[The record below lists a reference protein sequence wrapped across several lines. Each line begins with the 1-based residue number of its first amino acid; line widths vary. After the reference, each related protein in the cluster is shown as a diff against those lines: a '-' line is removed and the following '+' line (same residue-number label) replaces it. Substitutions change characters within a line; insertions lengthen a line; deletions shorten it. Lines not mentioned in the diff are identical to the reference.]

1 MLDLSGERISMSKKC
16 DFTKL
21 YNSLVNNVTIYPA
34 IAEALSKELGVTV
47 ESINRLG
54 VGFHFKYQAWAFA
67 ERDAKGNIT
76 GISLRGTNGKKF
88 MVPGSK
94 HGLFYEANNE
104 QSTYTSGA
112 HNWDRVTSKLLCPVC
127 GKGDGCCVASS
138 NPTDP
143 PAVMC
148 VHVSEGSVKTVGLGY
163 LHILKPE
170 GKISTTLRTVL
181 PDSSYP
187 ILVLEGAS
195 DVLAAMDLGFVAV
208 GRPSAEGGMVILAKM
223 PLYKKEVWIIGENDA
238 GAGQSG
244 MERAFATIRQTTL
257 DVRMFQPP
265 EGIKDLRDWKEKG
278 LTQNALIEY
287 AKEYGKTNQDN
298 SIFESD
304 DPIEIS
310 NKFLKD
316 TYIKNNN
323 LLLREYKG
331 RWVHWLENV
340 YREIPLNLL
349 RGRVYGYIDGKKFMR
364 VGANGDV
371 NILPYKASRS
381 KVSDIIDTLNM
392 RCPIQNDPP
401 CWIGSEDHQ
410 SPANLLTFNN
420 GVLDVTEY
428 IAGKIVLH
436 NPDPNLFTFNVF
448 PYDFDE
454 NAESKLFKE
463 FRDDI
468 FQTDPIRDQ
477 LLSQWFGYNTVPD
490 MSLDTVMLFTG
501 VPRSGKSTLL
511 DVLGRMLGKDQ
522 CVSID
527 FRDLISPFGR
537 EPMLG
542 KLAALLGDVKSPRP
556 ADAESALEMILR
568 ISGGDPVGVNRKG
581 IKQLAQVY
589 LTIRF
594 TMAMNNLP
602 VFSDHARAFQARLA
616 AIKFDKSYVG
626 KEDPSLKQRLI
637 KEAGQG
643 KMINYALQGLKDLRE
658 RGRFIVPDSS
668 RSVLELMTQI
678 SSPVTSF
685 VKECCKL
692 GPECAITKN
701 MLFDAWRSW
710 CVETGH
716 KPGLREQFGRWM
728 VSTVPSLETNR
739 PYINGRRVYGYT
751 GIDLEEWA
759 KNQYLGGK

>member
-1 MLDLSGERISMSKKC
+1 MAKKI
-16 DFTKL
+16 DFTDLFNKL
-21 YNSLVNNVTIYPA
+21 QNNVTMYPQ
-34 IAEALSKELGVTV
+34 IAVELSGELGVTV
-47 ESINRLG
+47 ESINKLG
-54 VGFHFKYQAWAFA
+54 VGFHFGFQAWAFA

-94 HGLFYEANNE
+94 HGLFYEVNNDRTE
-104 QSTYTSGA
+104 YISGA
-112 HNWDRVTSKLLCPVC
+112 HNWTRVHRGLLCPIC
-127 GKGDGCCVASS
+127 GKPDGCAVAASD
-138 NPTDP
+138 PTNP

-148 VHVSEGSVKTVGLGY
+148 VHNDKGSVKKVELGY
-163 LHILKPE
+163 LHILRPE
-170 GKISTTLRTVL
+170 GNVGTTAQTVL
-181 PDSSYP
+181 PATKFP

-208 GRPSAEGGMVILAKM
+208 GRPSAEGGTSILANM
-223 PLYKKEVWIIGENDA
+223 PLYKKEVWIIGENDS
-238 GAGQSG
+238 GAGYSG
-244 MERAFATIRQTTL
+244 MERAFATIQQATNRVT
-257 DVRMFQPP
+257 MFQPP
-265 EGIKDLRDWKEKG
+265 EGIKDLRDWKDKG
-278 LTQNALIEY
+278 LTQTALFEY
-287 AKEYGKTNQDN
+287 AKEYGKTSQDD

-304 DPIEIS
+304 DPAEIG
-310 NKFLKD
+310 NRFLKD
-316 TYIKNNN
+316 KYIVNNN

-331 RWVHWLENV
+331 RWVHWPENV
-340 YREIPLNLL
+340 WKEIAINIL
-349 RGRVYGYIDGKKFMR
+349 RGRVYDYIDNKKFMR
-364 VGANGDV
+364 PDAKGGV
-371 NILPYKASRS
+371 NILPYRASRAR
-381 KVSDIIDTLNM
+381 VSDIIDSLN
-392 RCPIQNDPP
+392 RVCPIEDDPP
-401 CWIGSEDHQ
+401 TWIGDEEH
-410 SPANLLTFNN
+410 SPPSNLLTFKN
-420 GVLDVTEY
+420 GVLDVDEY
-428 IAGKIVLH
+428 MDGKIVLH

-511 DVLGRMLGKDQ
+511 DVLGRMLGREQ
-522 CVSID
+522 CVSVD

-556 ADAESALEMILR
+556 SDAETALEMILR

-616 AIKFDKSYVG
+616 IIGFDKSYVG
-626 KEDPSLKQRLI
+626 KEKPELKQQLI

-643 KMINYALQGLKDLRE
+643 KMINFALQGLKDLRE

-668 RSVLELMTQI
+668 RPILNLMTQI
-678 SSPVTSF
+678 SSPVTIF
-685 VKECCKL
+685 VTECCKL
-692 GPECAITKN
+692 GADEVVSKD

-710 CVETGH
+710 CDETGH
-716 KPGLREQFGRWM
+716 KPGLREQFGRWL
-728 VSTVPSLETNR
+728 VSTVPMLKQDR
-739 PYINGRRVYGYT
+739 IRCNGRRVYMYK
-751 GIDLEEWA
+751 GIGLQDWV
-759 KNQYLGGK
+759 NDTYLGRK

>member
-1 MLDLSGERISMSKKC
+1 MSKKM

-21 YNSLVNNVTIYPA
+21 FNLLVNNVTMFPA
-34 IAEALSKELGVTV
+34 IVQELSKELGVTV
-47 ESINRLG
+47 ESLNKLG

-67 ERDAKGNIT
+67 ERDAKGKVI
-76 GISLRGTNGKKF
+76 GICLRGTNGKKF

-94 HGLFYEANNE
+94 HGLFYEVNNGQE
-104 QSTYTSGA
+104 QYKPGA
-112 HNWDRVTSKLLCPVC
+112 HNWVRVSEKLRCPVC
-127 GKGDGCCVASS
+127 GKSDGCAVAAS
-138 NPTDP
+138 NPTNP
-143 PAVMC
+143 PAAMC
-148 VHVSEGSVKTVGLGY
+148 VHVSKGSVRPVELGY
-163 LHILKPE
+163 LHILKSN
-170 GKISTTLRTVL
+170 GNINHVQRTVL
-181 PDSSYP
+181 SPSQHP
-187 ILVLEGAS
+187 ILVVEGAS
-195 DVLAAMDLGFVAV
+195 DVLTAMDLGFVAI
-208 GRPSAEGGMVILAKM
+208 GRPSAEGGTAILSKM
-223 PLYKKEVWIIGENDA
+223 PLYKKQVWVIGENDA
-238 GAGQSG
+238 GVGESG
-244 MERAFATIRQTTL
+244 MQRAFATIRNITQ

-265 EGIKDLRDWKEKG
+265 EGIKDLRKWKQAG
-278 LTQNALIEY
+278 LTQTALFEY
-287 AKEYGKTNQDN
+287 AKEHGEVNQDKD
-298 SIFESD
+298 IFGSD

-310 NKFLKD
+310 NRFLKD
-316 TYIKNNN
+316 EYIQNNN

-364 VGANGDV
+364 VNPKGGVD
-371 NILPYKASRS
+371 ILPYKASRS
-381 KVSDIIDTLNM
+381 RVSDILDSLNM
-392 RCPIQNDPP
+392 RCPILDDPP
-401 CWIGSEDHQ
+401 VWIDGENHQ

-463 FRDDI
+463 FRDEI
-468 FQTDPIRDQ
+468 FQSDPIRDQ

-511 DVLGRMLGKDQ
+511 DVLGRMLGRDQ

-542 KLAALLGDVKSPRP
+542 RLAALLGDVKSPRP
-556 ADAESALEMILR
+556 ADAETALEMILR

-581 IKQLAQVY
+581 IKALAQVY
-589 LTIRF
+589 LTVRF

-626 KEDPSLKQRLI
+626 KEDPSLKQQLI

-643 KMINYALQGLKDLRE
+643 KMINYALRGLKDLRE

-668 RSVLELMTQI
+668 REVLELMTQI

-685 VKECCKL
+685 VNECCKR
-692 GPECAITKN
+692 GPECVITKN

-710 CVETGH
+710 CVESGH

-728 VSTVPSLETNR
+728 ISTVPSLKTDR
-739 PYINGRRVYGYT
+739 RKVDGRRVYGYI
-751 GIDLEEWA
+751 GIDLEGWA
-759 KNQYLGGK
+759 KNSYLGGKI

>member
-1 MLDLSGERISMSKKC
+1 MYPVIAQELSE
-16 DFTKL
+16 
-21 YNSLVNNVTIYPA
+21 
-34 IAEALSKELGVTV
+34 ELGVTV
-47 ESINRLG
+47 ESINKLS

-76 GISLRGTNGKKF
+76 GIALRGTNSKKF
-88 MVPGSK
+88 MIHGSK
-94 HGLFYEANNE
+94 HGLFYEVNNE
-104 QSTYTSGA
+104 RSEYVSGA
-112 HNWDRVTSKLLCPVC
+112 HNWTRVNSNLLCPIC
-127 GKGDGCCVASS
+127 GKSDGCAVAAS

-148 VHVSEGSVKTVGLGY
+148 VHKSEGSVKSVELGY

-170 GKISTTLRTVL
+170 GRINNPGTIIQ
-181 PDSSYP
+181 SSSHP
-187 ILVLEGAS
+187 ILVVEGAS
-195 DVLAAMDLGFVAV
+195 DVLAAMDLGFVAI
-208 GRPSAEGGMVILAKM
+208 GRPFSGGGMEFLLQM
-223 PLYKKEVWIIGENDA
+223 PLYKKEVWIIGENDS

-244 MERAFATIRQTTL
+244 MQKAFATISQLTNKVT
-257 DVRMFQPP
+257 MFQPP
-265 EGIKDLRDWKEKG
+265 EGIKDLRDWKDKG
-278 LTQNALIEY
+278 LTQTALFEY
-287 AKEYGKTNQDN
+287 AKIHGKVNQDD

-304 DPIEIS
+304 DPIEVS
-310 NKFLKD
+310 NRFLKD
-316 TYIKNNN
+316 IYIENNN

-331 RWVHWLENV
+331 RWVQWLENV
-340 YREIPLNLL
+340 WREIPINLL

-364 VGANGDV
+364 IGAKGDIQ
-371 NILPYKASRS
+371 ILPLKSGRAR
-381 KVSDIIDTLNM
+381 VSDIIDSLNM
-392 RCPIQNDPP
+392 RCPILDDPP
-401 CWIGSEDHQ
+401 TWVDDTEHQ

-436 NPDPNLFTFNVF
+436 NPDPNLFTFNIF

-468 FQTDPIRDQ
+468 FETDPIRDQ

-511 DVLGRMLGKDQ
+511 DVLGRMLGRDQ

-542 KLAALLGDVKSPRP
+542 RLAALLGDVKSPRP
-556 ADAESALEMILR
+556 TDAESALEMILR

-589 LTIRF
+589 LTVRF

-626 KEDPSLKQRLI
+626 KEDPSLKQQLI

-643 KMINYALQGLKDLRE
+643 KMINFALQGLKDLRE

-668 RSVLELMTQI
+668 RTVLELMTQI

-685 VKECCKL
+685 VNECCCRGEKHI
-692 GPECAITKN
+692 ITKN
-701 MLFDAWRSW
+701 MLFEAWRCW

-728 VSTVPSLETNR
+728 ISTVPSLKTDRKRIE
-739 PYINGRRVYGYT
+739 GRRVYGYI
-751 GIDLEEWA
+751 GINLEPWA
-759 KNQYLGGK
+759 KAQYLGGK

>member
-1 MLDLSGERISMSKKC
+1 MSKKT
-16 DFTKL
+16 DFTDLFNKL
-21 YNSLVNNVTIYPA
+21 QNNVIMFPVVAGTL
-34 IAEALSKELGVTV
+34 AEELGVTV
-47 ESINRLG
+47 DSINKLG

-76 GISLRGTNGKKF
+76 GIALRGTNGKKF
-88 MVPGSK
+88 MIHGSK
-94 HGLFYEANNE
+94 HGLFYEVNNE
-104 QSTYTSGA
+104 SSRYTSGA
-112 HNWDRVTSKLLCPVC
+112 SNWTRVNKDLLCPVC
-127 GKGDGCCVASS
+127 GKSDGCAVAAS

-148 VHVSEGSVKTVGLGY
+148 VHISEGSVKPVELGY
-163 LHILKPE
+163 LHILKSE
-170 GKISTTLRTVL
+170 GKISGLQTLLPVTTH
-181 PDSSYP
+181 P
-187 ILVLEGAS
+187 ILVVEGAS
-195 DVLAAMDLGFVAV
+195 DVLTAMDLGFVAI
-208 GRPSAEGGMVILAKM
+208 GRPSAEGGMDMLARM
-223 PLYKKEVWIIGENDA
+223 PLYKKVVWIIGENDS
-238 GAGQSG
+238 GAGRSG
-244 MERAFATIRQTTL
+244 MLRAFATVQSVTNRVT
-257 DVRMFQPP
+257 MFCPP
-265 EGIKDLRDWKEKG
+265 EGIKDLRDWKEHG
-278 LTQNALIEY
+278 LTQTALFEY
-287 AKEYGKTNQDN
+287 AKEYGETNQD
-298 SIFESD
+298 SGIFESD

-310 NKFLKD
+310 NRFLSD
-316 TYIKNNN
+316 TYIQNNN

-340 YREIPLNLL
+340 YREIPINLL
-349 RGRVYGYIDGKKFMR
+349 RGRVYGYIEGKKFMR

-371 NILPYKASRS
+371 NILLLKSGRAR
-381 KVSDIIDTLNM
+381 VSDIIDSLNM
-392 RCPIQNDPP
+392 RCPIQDDPP
-401 CWIGSEDHQ
+401 TWIDGKEHQ
-410 SPANLLTFNN
+410 SPTNLLTFNN

-436 NPDPNLFTFNVF
+436 NPDPALFTFNVF

-490 MSLDTVMLFTG
+490 MSLDTIMLFTG

-511 DVLGRMLGKDQ
+511 DVLGRMLGRDQ

-542 KLAALLGDVKSPRP
+542 RLAALLGDVKSPRP

-589 LTIRF
+589 LTVRF

-616 AIKFDKSYVG
+616 IIGFDKSYVG
-626 KEDPSLKQRLI
+626 KEDPSLKQQLI
-637 KEAGQG
+637 KEAAEG

-668 RSVLELMTQI
+668 RPILELMTQI
-678 SSPVTSF
+678 SSPVTIF
-685 VKECCKL
+685 VYECCRVKEGL
-692 GPECAITKN
+692 SISRD
-701 MLFDAWRSW
+701 MLFDAWRGW
-710 CVETGH
+710 CDESGH
-716 KPGLREQFGRWM
+716 RPGLREQFGRWL
-728 VSTVPSLETNR
+728 VSTVPMLKAGR
-739 PYINGRRVYGYT
+739 IRHNGRRVYMHK
-751 GIDLEEWA
+751 GIALQEWA
-759 KNQYLGGK
+759 TNQYLGRK

>member
-1 MLDLSGERISMSKKC
+1 MSKKT
-16 DFTKL
+16 DFTDLFNKL
-21 YNSLVNNVTIYPA
+21 CNNVTLYPV
-34 IAEALSKELGVTV
+34 IAETLAKELGVTV
-47 ESINRLG
+47 GSINKLG

-67 ERDAKGNIT
+67 ERNAKGNIT
-76 GISLRGTNGKKF
+76 GICLRGTNGKKF

-94 HGLFYEANNE
+94 HGLFYEVNDE
-104 QSTYTSGA
+104 RSKYVSGA
-112 HNWDRVTSKLLCPVC
+112 HNWTRVNSNLPCPVC
-127 GKGDGCCVASS
+127 GKPDGCAVASS

-148 VHVSEGSVKTVGLGY
+148 VHESKGSVKSVELGY

-170 GKISTTLRTVL
+170 GRISNTGVL
-181 PDSSYP
+181 IPATQHP

-195 DVLAAMDLGFVAV
+195 DVLTAMDLGFVAV
-208 GRPSAEGGMVILAKM
+208 GRPSAEGGMAVLAEM
-223 PLYKKEVWIIGENDA
+223 PFYKKEVWIIGENDS
-238 GAGQSG
+238 GAGRMG
-244 MERAFATIRQTTL
+244 MQRAFSTIQQISSKVT
-257 DVRMFQPP
+257 MFQPP

-278 LTQNALIEY
+278 LTQNALFEY
-287 AKEYGKTNQDN
+287 AKEYGKTDQSPDV
-298 SIFESD
+298 FESD
-304 DPIEIS
+304 DPAEIGDR
-310 NKFLKD
+310 FLEEK
-316 TYIKNNN
+316 YIKNNN

-331 RWVHWLENV
+331 RWVNWFENV
-340 YREIPLNLL
+340 YREIPINLL
-349 RGRVYGYIDGKKFMR
+349 RGSVYGYINGKKFMR
-364 VGANGDV
+364 PDAKGGVQ
-371 NILPYKASRS
+371 ILPYKASRS
-381 KVSDIIDTLNM
+381 RVSDIIDSLNR
-392 RCPIQNDPP
+392 RCPIQDDPP
-401 CWIGSEDHQ
+401 TWIGDGDHQ
-410 SPANLLTFNN
+410 SPSNLLTFNN

-428 IAGKIVLH
+428 IKGKIVLH

-463 FRDDI
+463 FRNDI

-490 MSLDTVMLFTG
+490 MSLDTIMLFTG

-511 DVLGRMLGKDQ
+511 DVLGRMLGRDQ

-542 KLAALLGDVKSPRP
+542 RLAALLGDVKSPRP
-556 ADAESALEMILR
+556 SDAETALEMILR

-589 LTIRF
+589 LTVRF

-616 AIKFDKSYVG
+616 IIGFNKSYVG
-626 KEDPSLKQRLI
+626 KEDPSLKQQLI
-637 KEAGQG
+637 KEAAEG
-643 KMINYALQGLKDLRE
+643 KMINYALGGLKDLRE

-668 RSVLELMTQI
+668 RPILKLMTQI
-678 SSPVTSF
+678 SSPVTIF
-685 VKECCKL
+685 VHECCEL
-692 GPECAITKN
+692 GEDKSISRD

-710 CVETGH
+710 CDESGH
-716 KPGLREQFGRWM
+716 KPGLREQFGRWL
-728 VSTVPSLETNR
+728 VSTVPMLEQGR
-739 PYINGRRVYGYT
+739 IRHSGRRVYMHK
-751 GIDLEEWA
+751 GIALQDWA
-759 KNQYLGGK
+759 VNQYLGKK

>member
-1 MLDLSGERISMSKKC
+1 MPNKT
-16 DFTKL
+16 DFTDLFNKL
-21 YNSLVNNVTIYPA
+21 CNNVTMYPI
-34 IAEALSKELGVTV
+34 IAQALGTELGYITL
-47 ESINRLG
+47 ESIEKLG

-67 ERDAKGNIT
+67 ERDAKGNII
-76 GISLRGTNGKKF
+76 GIALRGTNGKKF
-88 MVPGSK
+88 MIPGSK
-94 HGLFYEANNE
+94 HGLFYEVNDE
-104 QSTYTSGA
+104 QSKYVSGA
-112 HNWDRVTSKLLCPVC
+112 HNWTRVGKGLFCPIC
-127 GKGDGCCVASS
+127 GKDDGCAVAKS
-138 NPTDP
+138 NPQDP

-148 VHVSEGSVKTVGLGY
+148 VHQPEGSIKRVGLGY
-163 LHILKPE
+163 LHILKSE
-170 GKISTTLRTVL
+170 GGNSNPGGSLQTILQPSAH
-181 PDSSYP
+181 P
-187 ILVLEGAS
+187 ILVVEGAS
-195 DVLAAMDLGFVAV
+195 DVLTATDLGFVAV
-208 GRPSAEGGMVILAKM
+208 GQPFAGGGGEILSKM

-238 GAGQSG
+238 GAGESG
-244 MERAFATIRQTTL
+244 MLRAFATVQSLTNNVT
-257 DVRMFQPP
+257 MFQPP
-265 EGIKDLRDWKEKG
+265 EGIKDLRDWRDKG
-278 LTQNALIEY
+278 LTQTALFEY
-287 AKEYGKTNQDN
+287 AKEYGKTNQDD

-310 NKFLKD
+310 NRFLSD
-316 TYIKNNN
+316 TYIQNNN

-364 VGANGDV
+364 VDPKGGV

-381 KVSDIIDTLNM
+381 RVSDIIDSLNM
-392 RCPIQNDPP
+392 RCPILDDPP
-401 CWIGSEDHQ
+401 TWIDDAEHQ

-428 IAGKIVLH
+428 VNGKVVLH
-436 NPDPNLFTFNVF
+436 DPDPNLFTFNVF

-454 NAESKLFKE
+454 SVESKLFKE

-468 FQTDPIRDQ
+468 FQSDPIRDQ

-511 DVLGRMLGKDQ
+511 DVLGRMLGRDQ

-542 KLAALLGDVKSPRP
+542 RLAALLGDVKSPRP
-556 ADAESALEMILR
+556 ADAETALEMILR

-589 LTIRF
+589 LTVRF

-626 KEDPSLKQRLI
+626 REDPSLKQQLI

-658 RGRFIVPDSS
+658 RGKFIVPDSS
-668 RSVLELMTQI
+668 RSILELMLQI

-685 VKECCKL
+685 VKECCRF
-692 GPECAITKN
+692 GPELNITKN
-701 MLFDAWRSW
+701 MLFEAWRCW
-710 CVETGH
+710 CVESGH
-716 KPGLREQFGRWM
+716 RPGLREQFGRWM
-728 VSTVPSLETNR
+728 ISTVPALETNR
-739 PYINGRRVYGYT
+739 PYVDGRRVYGYT

-759 KNQYLGGK
+759 KGQYLGGK